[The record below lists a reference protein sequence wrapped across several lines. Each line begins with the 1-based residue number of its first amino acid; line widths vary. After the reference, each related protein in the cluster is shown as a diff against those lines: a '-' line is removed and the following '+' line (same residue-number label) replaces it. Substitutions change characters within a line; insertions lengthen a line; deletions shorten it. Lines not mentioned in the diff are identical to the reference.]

1 VLYSS
6 YEARRTEAKAGA
18 MLLAI
23 DIGNTNVKVGIFD
36 GDKLRATWNL
46 ATGIHRTSD
55 EYGGTLLELMER
67 KKLSPSKVSG
77 VVLCSVVPP
86 LVPTFVEL
94 SKNYLDSKP
103 LVVEAGIRTGMRIR
117 LDNPR
122 EVGPDRVVNAVA
134 GQHLYGKP
142 LIIIDL
148 GTATTFDVV
157 SQEGDYLGG
166 AIAPGILI
174 ATEALYT
181 RTAALPRIRLGRPEQ
196 VIGKNTISA
205 MQSGIVFGYVAL
217 IEGMIQRI
225 EHELG
230 TKAKVV
236 ATGGQA
242 ALLAQE
248 IPAIEVVNPDLTLV
262 GLRIIYEM
270 NKAQ

>member
-1 VLYSS
+1 
-6 YEARRTEAKAGA
+6 
-18 MLLAI
+18 MLLTI
-23 DIGNTNVKVGIFD
+23 DIGNTNIKLGIFD
-36 GDKLRATWNL
+36 GDKLKATWSL

-55 EYGGTLLELMER
+55 EYGGVLLNLMER
-67 KKLSPSKVSG
+67 KKISPSKVTG
-77 VVLCSVVPP
+77 VALCGVVPP
-86 LVPTFVEL
+86 LLPTFVEL
-94 SKNYLDSKP
+94 CKRYLASRP
-103 LVVEAGIRTGMRIR
+103 LVVEAGVKTGMRIR

-134 GQHLYGKP
+134 AQHLYGKP
-142 LIIIDL
+142 AIIIDL

-157 SQEGDYLGG
+157 SQKGDYLGG

-181 RTAALPRIRLGRPEQ
+181 RTAALPRIRLSRPEQ

-205 MQSGIVFGYVAL
+205 MQSGIVFGYVGL
-217 IEGMIQRI
+217 IEGMIERI

-242 ALLAQE
+242 ALLAHE
-248 IPAIEVVNPDLTLV
+248 IPAIEVVNPDLTLI
-262 GLRIIYEM
+262 GLRLIYEM
-270 NKAQ
+270 NKEQ